1 MKPPTAYFIGTNGKI
16 TVWRPFRRDRVY
28 RSVMIKEFTRS
39 WRRSRPSGPNSHHV
53 VRIQSSLFEEIRAAK
68 EVVGSL
74 HDNWID
80 NGHLP
85 QAVLAALAT
94 PVIAVTINDIEAE
107 ASQ

>member
-53 VRIQSSLFEEIRAAK
+53 VRIQAVLFEEIRAAQ
-68 EVVGSL
+68 EAAGNP
-74 HDNWID
+74 HDAWIE
-80 NGHLP
+80 NGRLP
-85 QAVLAALAT
+85 QAVLAALAA
-94 PVIAVTINDIEAE
+94 PVLAPPDPSHLDIAP
-107 ASQ
+107 